1 MVLGEIW
8 RAARGRRRASGLSFP
23 AALGAVLAQNR
34 RRHGGLVVHL
44 GVVLVA
50 IGVATST
57 VGKVEREAT
66 VRPGET
72 LEIGRYQLRCVGLSA
87 VERATHLLVT
97 ADVAVSDRGRP
108 AGVLQPGQR
117 FYPGSTS
124 PFATVDLR
132 YRLGHDLYLILGA
145 FDRQG
150 QWATLKAQLH
160 PLVGWIWNR
169 GRRGP
174 GRRPPGPV
182 ARRPAAPGHRARRSA
197 RGGHHLRGL
206 GPRGLILGWARPRRP
221 AARPGRA
228 RGALR

>member
-1 MVLGEIW
+1 MALGWTIPLFAATVVLDEVW
-8 RAARGRRRASGLSFP
+8 RATRGRRRASGLSFP
-23 AALGAVLAQNR
+23 AALGAVLGQNR
-34 RRHGGLVVHL
+34 RRYGGLVVHL

-72 LEIGRYQLRCVGLSA
+72 LEIGRYQLRLVGLSA

-108 AGVLQPGQR
+108 AGVLRPGQR

-124 PFATVDLR
+124 PFASVDLR

-160 PLVGWIWNR
+160 PLVGWIWIGGAVVLAGGLLALWPA
-169 GRRGP
+169 GRRLPATAPAGQ
-174 GRRPPGPV
+174 
-182 ARRPAAPGHRARRSA
+182 PAAATISGGSDPGA
-197 RGGHHLRGL
+197 
-206 GPRGLILGWARPRRP
+206 
-221 AARPGRA
+221 
-228 RGALR
+228 